1 MSALP
6 PTLVTGATGFIGQHL
21 ALRLIQTAQPMRL
34 LARDPD
40 RLHPTLRARAEVVI
54 GDLTTPSSLAAAVAG
69 VGTVYHCAANVSTW
83 DRADHYRRVNVE
95 GLSHLLGAIAAS
107 GMPMA
112 RFVHLS
118 SVDVYGFPP
127 QPCDENCPTHSAGFG
142 YGDSKIAGEAVLRE
156 FAARTNLPFTIL
168 RPTNVIGPRSPFV
181 QRIGDELR
189 SGLMLTI
196 DHGRADCG
204 FLDVDNLIDAMV
216 WAATA
221 DAAIGETFNVR
232 DPQAVTWRRFV
243 DDLRADIG
251 GRGIV
256 LDLPFAVADAAA
268 AAVQAPYSLLRLRSE
283 PLLHRL
289 IVRIFGRTCG
299 HDAGKLARAG
309 CPVGRVPYAQAM
321 QSAMSWYRQQ
331 AAAR

>member
-1 MSALP
+1 MNAGR
-6 PTLVTGATGFIGQHL
+6 PTLVTGATGFIGQSL
-21 ALRLIQTAQPMRL
+21 ALRLIQTARPIRL
-34 LARDPD
+34 LARNPD
-40 RLHPTLRARAEVVI
+40 RLHPTLRAQAEVVI
-54 GDLTTPSSLAAAVAG
+54 GDLTAPDSLAAAVAE

-83 DRADHYRRVNVE
+83 DLADHYRRTNVE
-95 GLSHLLGAIAAS
+95 GLSHLLDAIAA
-107 GMPMA
+107 GGTPMP

-118 SVDVYGFPP
+118 SVDVYGFPQ
-127 QPCDENCPTHSAGFG
+127 QPCDETCAPRSAGFG
-142 YGDSKIAGEAVLRE
+142 YGDSKIAGEAVLRQ

-204 FLDVDNLIDAMV
+204 FLDVDNLIDAMI

-221 DAAIGETFNVR
+221 DAAVGETFNVR
-232 DPQAVTWRRFV
+232 DPESVTWRRFV
-243 DDLRADIG
+243 DDLRAGIG

-256 LDLPFAVADAAA
+256 LDLPFAVADAIAT
-268 AAVQAPYSLLRLRSE
+268 AVQAPYSLLRLRSE

-309 CPVGRVPYAQAM
+309 CPVGRVSYAQAM
-321 QSAMSWYRQQ
+321 QKAVTWYRQQ